1 MPSMNRGRKI
11 TIVLMVISG
20 LIVSLAVGLQIWL
33 WRSPLLV
40 VGTGTPGGELFDSG
54 TAVGRVFDDVQACGE
69 QQKNLY
75 GCIEAYREKHARLP
89 KDMDEL
95 VNSVHQAKSFDDC
108 PAGLS
113 WYVVHFEN
121 WGKPN
126 AVLIEEAKN
135 KHRTA
140 FRLWVQGIHP
150 QVHTMG
156 DGTVRLFKD
165 GKLATIN
172 AKKK

>member
-1 MPSMNRGRKI
+1 MKRSKK
-11 TIVLMVISG
+11 L
-20 LIVSLAVGLQIWL
+20 LIASATVVALLILLLVGLKIWL
-33 WRSPLLV
+33 DRSPLV
-40 VGTGTPGGELFDSG
+40 VMGGRTPSGEIFDEQ
-54 TAVGRVFDDVQACGE
+54 TAVGRVFADVQACGE

-75 GCIEAYREKHARLP
+75 QCIEVYQERTGRPP

-95 VNSVHQAKSFDDC
+95 INEVHEAMAFDDC
-108 PAGLS
+108 PAELS

-121 WGKPN
+121 FGNPQ

-140 FRLWVQGIHP
+140 FKLWARGIKP
-150 QVHTMG
+150 QVQTMG
-156 DGTVRLFKD
+156 DGTVQLFAD

-172 AKKK
+172 AARKK

>member
-1 MPSMNRGRKI
+1 M
-11 TIVLMVISG
+11 LVISA
-20 LIVSLAVGLQIWL
+20 LIIVSVGGLQIWL
-33 WRSPLLV
+33 WKSPLV
-40 VGTGTPGGELFDSG
+40 VLGDGDPRGEIFDRQ
-54 TAVGRVFDDVQACGE
+54 TAAGRVFAELLECGE

-75 GCIEAYREKHARLP
+75 GCIEAYKEKCGQLP
-89 KDMDEL
+89 KDMNEL
-95 VNSVHQAKSFDDC
+95 INGVHEAMAFDDC

-121 WGKPN
+121 YGDPD
-126 AVLIEEAKN
+126 AVLIEEAEN

-140 FRLWVQGIHP
+140 FRLWVQGIKP
-150 QVHTMG
+150 RVQTMG
-156 DGTVRLFKD
+156 DGTIHLFKD